1 MNDFKQEIS
10 EAPKAS
16 GKAITSMVLG
26 ILSIPAACVGPLA
39 LIPAVPGLI
48 LGLMSKNSGSR
59 GFAITGIAASVAG
72 VVLGIL
78 VTAVFVILAIFFMPL
93 RHIEQ
98 SDHGGGYTE
107 DSLQLNRTQLEEI
120 EVIESQDD

>member
-72 VVLGIL
+72 AVLGIL
-78 VTAVFVILAIFFMPL
+78 VTAAFFLLAIPFALFMPQ
-93 RHIEQ
+93 RHIQQ

-107 DSLQLNRTQLEEI
+107 DSLQLEEI
-120 EVIESQDD
+120 EVIELQDD

>member
-72 VVLGIL
+72 AVLGIL
-78 VTAVFVILAIFFMPL
+78 VTAVVVILAIPFMFFMPL

-107 DSLQLNRTQLEEI
+107 DSLQLEEI
-120 EVIESQDD
+120 EVIELQDD